1 MIGLTKEMCS
11 KFLIM
16 GSFALSGCGGGG
28 GGSEAGDSGFS
39 DYQIKTAHYSIYP
52 GPSSDK
58 VYISLHSTQG
68 ASGLIIDF
76 GTSKS
81 AKIESL
87 PSAVYSFGRHG
98 SLSSRLRRK
107 LRILLRHLAP
117 VCLYGVK
124 I

>member
-1 MIGLTKEMCS
+1 MGELACSPTGLAAIS
-11 KFLIM
+11 KVSPVDVVAVLFGVWGIKS
-16 GSFALSGCGGGG
+16 SFSNYFASYIATFTDVGGNGT
-28 GGSEAGDSGFS
+28 EQAAAYF
-39 DYQIKTAHYSIYP
+39 
-52 GPSSDK
+52 
-58 VYISLHSTQG
+58 QG

>member
-1 MIGLTKEMCS
+1 MLNIKDRILSHNTSKATLYFDENYMPVEDNPRLAEMRD
-11 KFLIM
+11 KFIR
-16 GSFALSGCGGGG
+16 SV
-28 GGSEAGDSGFS
+28 
-39 DYQIKTAHYSIYP
+39 YQLLKS
-52 GPSSDK
+52 
-58 VYISLHSTQG
+58 QG
-68 ASGLIIDF
+68 ASGLIKDF

-117 VCLYGVK
+117 VCLYG
-124 I
+124 